1 MTRFEQRTFYQT
13 PAWRRASR
21 ACRARAGWLCERCEA
36 EGFTEAARVA
46 HHRIPLDA
54 GGAKLAESN
63 LEALCKICHSEA
75 HNRGP
80 SEEQR
85 AWSKYL
91 SHLRKTI

>member
-1 MTRFEQRTFYQT
+1 M
-13 PAWRRASR
+13 
-21 ACRARAGWLCERCEA
+21 RAGLCERCKA
-36 EGFTEAARVA
+36 EGFTEAAAVA

-54 GGAKLAESN
+54 GGPKFEGLQALCRRHH
-63 LEALCKICHSEA
+63 EAL

-91 SHLRKTI
+91 SHLRETI